1 VGTKQQIAIG
11 IALQTQV
18 LKTCPVHHHLYCE
31 EEESGDNENMARAF
45 AVAVELV
52 RHEPYAEEF
61 HHDAHALT
69 DVLSYT
75 IGATPIG
82 CPDCLSMRY
91 PANGTAAQENS
102 AEI

>member
-1 VGTKQQIAIG
+1 MGTKQRLAIG

-18 LKTCPVHHHLYCE
+18 LKSCPIHHQLYCE
-31 EEESGDNENMARAF
+31 EEESGDDENIARAF

-61 HHDAHALT
+61 HYDAHELT

-75 IGATPIG
+75 IGSTPIG
-82 CPDCLSMRY
+82 CPDCLMMRY
-91 PANGTAAQENS
+91 PANGKAAMENS
-102 AEI
+102 AET